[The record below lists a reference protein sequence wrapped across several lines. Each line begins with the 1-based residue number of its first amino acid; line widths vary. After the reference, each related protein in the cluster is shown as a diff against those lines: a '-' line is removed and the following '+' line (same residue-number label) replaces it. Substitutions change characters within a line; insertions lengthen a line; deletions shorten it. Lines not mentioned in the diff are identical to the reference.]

1 MKENRKISIVMIII
15 TVISRR
21 IRIIM
26 IRTVKGINSKD
37 SWMMRMMMK
46 KGKMIMIRIKIMEKN
61 EMNRRRKM
69 RVSKEYGEIMEII
82 YWQICIWLRIKRKK

>member
-1 MKENRKISIVMIII
+1 
-15 TVISRR
+15 
-21 IRIIM
+21 
-26 IRTVKGINSKD
+26 
-37 SWMMRMMMK
+37 
-46 KGKMIMIRIKIMEKN
+46 MIRIKIMEKN